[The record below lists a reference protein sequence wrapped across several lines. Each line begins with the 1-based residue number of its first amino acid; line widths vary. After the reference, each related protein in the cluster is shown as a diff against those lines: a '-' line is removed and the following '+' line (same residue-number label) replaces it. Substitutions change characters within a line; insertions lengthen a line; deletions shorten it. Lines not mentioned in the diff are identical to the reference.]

1 MREEQ
6 GQHQVGR
13 YPLPTTDSNIPE
25 PPPMDMLTEMQT
37 TIENVRTSS
46 LMVSVDFLDL
56 VDREGE
62 TKAWE
67 TLGKLKDL
75 LG

>member
-1 MREEQ
+1 MYGPNESPSR
-6 GQHQVGR
+6 
-13 YPLPTTDSNIPE
+13 LPRPIDPGPVDDLVE
-25 PPPMDMLTEMQT
+25 LQT
-37 TIENVRTSS
+37 SIEAMRTSS
-46 LMVSVDFLDL
+46 LMVSVDWLDL

-67 TLGKLKDL
+67 TVGKLKDL